1 MLGAGVVVGGVA
13 NRKGKGW
20 VGRHAIRKK
29 RGDLQ
34 FFFEIE
40 KLWWCIE
47 SITHQCNE
55 SFRSFC
61 RQQSDLNRVG
71 LNTRGTWVRNDKN
84 K

>member
-34 FFFEIE
+34 FFL
-40 KLWWCIE
+40 KLRNCGGA
-47 SITHQCNE
+47 
-55 SFRSFC
+55 
-61 RQQSDLNRVG
+61 LNPSLTNVMNLFTVFVG
-71 LNTRGTWVRNDKN
+71 NNRT
-84 K
+84 